1 MAQQHNDW
9 ADITS
14 LDTFPKVLQHN
25 AKHWPEQV
33 AMREKEFGIWR
44 EFTWQDYENRVKWMA
59 LSLQDLGIGE
69 QDVVGLLGDNDLNG
83 CGVNWLR
90 TRSKAI
96 HWVSIKIP
104 CMKKWRT

>member
-25 AKHWPEQV
+25 AKHWPEEV

-44 EFTWQDYENRVKWMA
+44 EFTWRDYEDRVKWMA
-59 LSLQDLGIGE
+59 LALEDLGLGE
-69 QDVVGLLGDNDLNG
+69 QDVVGLLRYYTMYIYKYNF
-83 CGVNWLR
+83 
-90 TRSKAI
+90 RSISGTDA
-96 HWVSIKIP
+96 HQ
-104 CMKKWRT
+104 T

>member
-44 EFTWQDYENRVKWMA
+44 GVYLAGLRKPSQVD
-59 LSLQDLGIGE
+59 GIITTRFRHRRAR
-69 QDVVGLLGDNDLNG
+69 
-83 CGVNWLR
+83 CGWPVR
-90 TRSKAI
+90 
-96 HWVSIKIP
+96 
-104 CMKKWRT
+104 

>member
-9 ADITS
+9 ADITR

-44 EFTWQDYENRVKWMA
+44 DR
-59 LSLQDLGIGE
+59 L
-69 QDVVGLLGDNDLNG
+69 
-83 CGVNWLR
+83 
-90 TRSKAI
+90 
-96 HWVSIKIP
+96 
-104 CMKKWRT
+104 